1 MSTELIIA
9 IFKDDEAQADKTMV
23 RLKELAESKALEV
36 KDAASVTRQEDGK
49 VVVKDI
55 SKFIPRRGAKY
66 GAITGGLVFLIA
78 GPAAAVV
85 GAAAG
90 ALTGAGIN
98 RLTDHGVP
106 KNLIKEV
113 EESLSPGS
121 SGVIAYVEL
130 NWVEKAVA
138 RLEEAGATVTHETL
152 DDASFD
158 ALVGSTER

>member
-9 IFKDDEAQADKTMV
+9 IFKNDEAKADEVMV
-23 RLKELAESKALEV
+23 RLKELSENKALEI
-36 KDAASVTRQEDGK
+36 KDAASVTRQADGK

-55 SKFIPRRGAKY
+55 SKFIPKRGAKY

-78 GPAAAVV
+78 GPAAAIA

-90 ALTGAGIN
+90 ALVGAGISK
-98 RLTDHGVP
+98 LSDYGVP
-106 KNLIKEV
+106 KNLIKEM

-121 SGVIAYVEL
+121 SGIIAYVEMS
-130 NWVEKAVA
+130 WIDKAVA

-158 ALVGSTER
+158 GLVGTRER